1 MPLGL
6 RQVYLFRLEEE
17 ACPFSKMIEIV
28 LQEALDSRVGED
40 ILVINLRLKDV
51 LQAKLQ
57 LLRKREM
64 IDVVV
69 FENGY
74 TEDPLTILRNTIVLR
89 IHDLPIVGV
98 SVTFKLRQPLV
109 EIRDEFLADESF
121 DILKQEVFRLLLKDG
136 FTAFP
141 QKG

>member
-1 MPLGL
+1 MP
-6 RQVYLFRLEEE
+6 
-17 ACPFSKMIEIV
+17 ASKMVEIV
-28 LQEALDSRVGED
+28 LQEAFDCRVGKD

-69 FENGY
+69 SENGY
-74 TEDPLTILRNTIVLR
+74 AENPLTILRNTIVLR

-98 SVTFKLRQPLV
+98 SVTLKLRQPLV
-109 EIRDEFLADESF
+109 EIRDEFLADECL
-121 DILKQEVFRLLLKDG
+121 DILKQKVSRLLLKDG

-141 QKG
+141 QEG

>member
-1 MPLGL
+1 MPPPLGL

-17 ACPFSKMIEIV
+17 ACAFRKMIKVV
-28 LQEALDSRVGED
+28 LQEAFDCRVGKD
-40 ILVINLRLKDV
+40 ILVINLRLKDI

-64 IDVVV
+64 IDIVVS
-69 FENGY
+69 ENGY
-74 TEDPLTILRNTIVLR
+74 AEDPLTILRNTIVLR

-98 SVTFKLRQPLV
+98 SVTLKLRQPLV
-109 EIRDEFLADESF
+109 EIRDELLADECL
-121 DILKQEVFRLLLKDG
+121 DILKQKVFRLLLKDG

-141 QKG
+141 